1 MKKIREEIAAKEVG
15 FFVFVIHG
23 VVLAQVPTC
32 GVAAACTDMVQP
44 CAALSCAQVETQN
57 LLNEIA
63 RVTVDSLNTKA
74 HNQMLKDRHKQL
86 SRCPRTRSLLASSCS
101 PLVCR

>member
-32 GVAAACTDMVQP
+32 RVAAACTDRVGHVQP
-44 CAALSCAQVETQN
+44 
-57 LLNEIA
+57 
-63 RVTVDSLNTKA
+63 RVVLRS
-74 HNQMLKDRHKQL
+74 RH
-86 SRCPRTRSLLASSCS
+86 RTSSMRSH
-101 PLVCR
+101 V